1 MPAPAKKLERL
12 PVSVGEEICAAPYA
26 AVWGHS
32 GIVTDDSGL
41 VTGHSG
47 QA

>member
-1 MPAPAKKLERL
+1 M
-12 PVSVGEEICAAPYA
+12 PVSSKAGETTPRVREICAAPHA
-26 AVWGHS
+26 AEPDCGV
-32 GIVTDDSGL
+32 VTMDSGL